1 MTIEQAKECLESID
15 ILKYRDDDKNYFF
28 DDVKGALDIAIKSLE
43 MWDKVTDELEEY
55 KITGSQMECFGTT
68 EENAKEYIPIDTAL
82 EIINKHLKEI
92 EE

>member
-1 MTIEQAKECLESID
+1 MDNKQAISW
-15 ILKYRDDDKNYFF
+15 LKLAVPIRALTREDFEKFIIAVNMAMNSL
-28 DDVKGALDIAIKSLE
+28 GA
-43 MWDKVTDELEEY
+43 WDKVTDELEEY
-55 KITGSQMECFGTT
+55 KILGSQMECFGTT